1 MPHAQNQTIGFY
13 LWTGIV
19 LFDEQLHPII
29 LWELD
34 FFTVYIVPCIVP
46 VTKIN
51 LGCCLDIQP
60 CTFPIWICSVRTV
73 LLWGFSFTF
82 MHLFSLKQR
91 QYYFKQLCNL
101 IFKLPKHNT
110 AFFFFCITLILAL
123 LCYQRTLSEYCI
135 FYFILLLFFAWGD
148 TKQKYWLPF
157 LFLLASWIL
166 TPCPSL

>member
-1 MPHAQNQTIGFY
+1 MVVKFNCAQLHCFFYSKMPHAQNQTIGFY

-34 FFTVYIVPCIVP
+34 FFTVYIVPCVVP

-91 QYYFKQLCNL
+91 QYYFKQLSCNL
-101 IFKLPKHNT
+101 IFKLPKHNM

-135 FYFILLLFFAWGD
+135 FYFILFYFIIMFCLGW
-148 TKQKYWLPF
+148 Y
-157 LFLLASWIL
+157 
-166 TPCPSL
+166 